1 MREPKA
7 PAYGKKAKRR
17 AKAQEMA
24 GNYAIRG
31 DKETADY
38 WWGIAERI
46 EEQLREAGVCVKCGR
61 PLKNEESVELG
72 LGPECQAKGRKEEA
86 SQ

>member
-1 MREPKA
+1 MTREPKP

-17 AKAQEMA
+17 RKAQEMA
-24 GNYAIRG
+24 GMYALQG

-38 WWGIAERI
+38 WWDIAERI
-46 EEQLREAGVCVKCGR
+46 EGQLRGAGVCIRCGR
-61 PLKNEESVELG
+61 PLKNQDSLELG
-72 LGPECQAKGRKEEA
+72 LGPECQDKQKEA